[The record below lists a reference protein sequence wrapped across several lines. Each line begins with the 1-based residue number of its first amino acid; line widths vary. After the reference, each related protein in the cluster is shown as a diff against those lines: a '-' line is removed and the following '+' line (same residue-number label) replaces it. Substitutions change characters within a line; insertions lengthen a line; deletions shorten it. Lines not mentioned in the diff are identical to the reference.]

1 MGTNEKLAKQIGA
14 VNFRLIGMRM
24 MRRSVC
30 VVVTWNAAFVVMP
43 RIGSDA
49 RIGTPLECPNR
60 ASVKYRQAVKNEN

>member
-1 MGTNEKLAKQIGA
+1 
-14 VNFRLIGMRM
+14 M